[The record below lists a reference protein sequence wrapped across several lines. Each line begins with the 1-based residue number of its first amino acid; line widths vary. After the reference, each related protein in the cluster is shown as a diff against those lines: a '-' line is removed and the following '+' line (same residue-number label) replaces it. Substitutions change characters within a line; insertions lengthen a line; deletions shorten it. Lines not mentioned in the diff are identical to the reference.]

1 MTTAPI
7 IRKPMPRKPPAKRLF
22 TGMVGLPPEEP
33 PTPASP
39 APVVPVAPAM
49 PKKLGR
55 PPKNGVAMTETERK
69 TQSRADLKQK
79 QHDAERRQL
88 ISALMKIY
96 RRQQPEIMFDPKRQR
111 RMDEL
116 RKVDRQQRRT
126 YLAELEG
133 LPIEK
138 LRLAMEGKN
147 TPDTRGRLP
156 GERSGEGER
165 ALGQSEIERI
175 VAAQDRDENGRAV
188 GPEGTGPASFDRP
201 DETVDLA
208 DKWAQRGRRI
218 SARQLADQES
228 TDNKLRALV
237 SEVFD
242 RFGHCHIESRCQYD
256 KTPCT
261 FVAKNH
267 NEAVEHLW
275 AEYYRG
281 EKLWDHVN
289 RLSDPDIAD
298 TAGTLLIEA
307 RKAAIA
313 NIHHWVIQQWLTRYR
328 ESKK

>member
-55 PPKNGVAMTETERK
+55 PPKNGVAMTATERK

-96 RRQQPEIMFDPKRQR
+96 RRQQSEIMFDPKRQR
-111 RMDEL
+111 KMDEL

-147 TPDTRGRLP
+147 TKTGESGAMEITTDAWYAPVP
-156 GERSGEGER
+156 GYGEAKEFNKRMAVKLGNTFGSGMQQIAQMLLVT
-165 ALGQSEIERI
+165 ALILGAGQVHHLGSHWFTDPMSGLATS
-175 VAAQDRDENGRAV
+175 VAMGENG
-188 GPEGTGPASFDRP
+188 GPLLFIGRQDASH
-201 DETVDLA
+201 
-208 DKWAQRGRRI
+208 
-218 SARQLADQES
+218 
-228 TDNKLRALV
+228 V
-237 SEVFD
+237 S
-242 RFGHCHIESRCQYD
+242 G
-256 KTPCT
+256 
-261 FVAKNH
+261 
-267 NEAVEHLW
+267 
-275 AEYYRG
+275 
-281 EKLWDHVN
+281 
-289 RLSDPDIAD
+289 
-298 TAGTLLIEA
+298 
-307 RKAAIA
+307 
-313 NIHHWVIQQWLTRYR
+313 
-328 ESKK
+328 